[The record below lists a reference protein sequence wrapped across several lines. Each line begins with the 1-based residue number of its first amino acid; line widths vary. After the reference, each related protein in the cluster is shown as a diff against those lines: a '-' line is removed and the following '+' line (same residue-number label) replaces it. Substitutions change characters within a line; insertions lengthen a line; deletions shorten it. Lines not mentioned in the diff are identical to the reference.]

1 MVRDRN
7 AEHVLAEKGSSS
19 HPKRQPLSSLVED
32 EAEPVQE
39 AEGGENGEEGTV
51 GVTEVRSRTA
61 FVPFAAKLTNP
72 IFQQMS
78 PVNILRLTR
87 YNFGNDNKSDCVF
100 FFLCHALLA
109 VLN

>member
-51 GVTEVRSRTA
+51 
-61 FVPFAAKLTNP
+61 
-72 IFQQMS
+72 
-78 PVNILRLTR
+78 RL
-87 YNFGNDNKSDCVF
+87 V
-100 FFLCHALLA
+100 
-109 VLN
+109 